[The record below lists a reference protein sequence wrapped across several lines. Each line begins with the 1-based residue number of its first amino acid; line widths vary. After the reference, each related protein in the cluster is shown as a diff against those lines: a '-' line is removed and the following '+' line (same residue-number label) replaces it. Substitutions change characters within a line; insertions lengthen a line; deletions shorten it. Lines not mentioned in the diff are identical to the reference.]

1 MHGGSGLMTSWE
13 CLRHTRKNIWQ
24 FCDCE
29 RQTPPELVK
38 ESIFSSKTP
47 EERVY
52 GGQNISG
59 YHDKN
64 AHRDPPPPLAVQN
77 FVKLSTWKAQEE
89 LRA

>member
-47 EERVY
+47 EERLC
-52 GGQNISG
+52 GGREAE
-59 YHDKN
+59 HDRN
-64 AHRDPPPPLAVQN
+64 FVQN